1 MRIAI
6 HHAPGTFSDGWIA
19 YCKKNGVAY
28 KLVNCYATDILEE
41 LSECDALMWH
51 HHHRDYRDVLFAK
64 QLLYAVEQSKKR
76 TFPDFRT
83 CWHFDDKVGQKYL
96 FEAIGAPLVPSYVFY
111 SRLDALDWIE
121 NAHFPK
127 VFKLRGGASS
137 QSVRLV
143 RSKREARTL
152 VVKAF
157 GRGFSQFD
165 GLGDLRER
173 IRRYREGKIKI
184 QVVAKGLARAVIPP
198 EFARMHANE
207 LGYVYFQDFIP
218 DNAFDIRVVVIADKA
233 FAIKRM
239 VRKND
244 FRASGSGNILYG
256 KEHIPTDT
264 IRLAFQI
271 ADKLESQCAAFD
283 FVYDSHGNPLV
294 TEVSYGF
301 LSSAYKSCPGYW
313 DKSLTFHEG
322 PFKPEDWMVEMMI
335 DPERQ

>member
-6 HHAPGTFSDGWIA
+6 HHVPGSFSDEWIA
-19 YCKKNGVAY
+19 YCKKEGIAY
-28 KLVNCYATDILEE
+28 KLVNCYAQDIVEQV
-41 LSECDALMWH
+41 SDCDAFMWH

-64 QLLYAVEQSKKR
+64 QLLYALEHSKKR
-76 TFPDFRT
+76 TFPDYRT

-96 FEAIGAPLVPSYVFY
+96 LEAIGAPLVPSYVFY
-111 SRLDALDWIE
+111 SRPDALKWIE
-121 NAHFPK
+121 NVHFPK
-127 VFKLRGGASS
+127 VFKLRSGAGS

-143 RSKREARTL
+143 HSRREARKL
-152 VVKAF
+152 IVRAF
-157 GRGFSQFD
+157 TRGFSHFD

-173 IRRYREGKIKI
+173 IRHYREGKITM
-184 QVVAKGLARAVIPP
+184 QVVAKGLARFLIPP
-198 EFARMHANE
+198 EFARMHTNE
-207 LGYVYFQDFIP
+207 TGYVYFQDFIP
-218 DNAFDIRVVVIADKA
+218 GNSFDIRVIVIAGKA

-256 KEHIPTDT
+256 KEHFSPGT

-271 ADKLESQCAAFD
+271 ADRLESQCAALD
-283 FVYDSHGNPLV
+283 FIYDSEGNPLV

-301 LSSAYKSCPGYW
+301 ISAAYRPCVGYW
-313 DKSLTFHEG
+313 DKSFTFHEG

-335 DPERQ
+335 DPQRP